1 MELRHLAHFVA
12 VAEELSFTRAARRLH
27 VVQSAVSATIAA
39 LERELDAELFA
50 RTSQRV
56 ALTSAGSALLPA
68 ARRAL
73 AAVQEARDAVDA
85 ARGTLAGTLT
95 IGTLQSAEPLDLP
108 AAIGRLHARHPRVT
122 VRLRQGP
129 AGSAVLADELL
140 GGQLDLAFVS
150 LPGRSPA
157 GIELRPLAS
166 AQLVAVCRGDHA
178 LAGRAQVTLARLA
191 RETLVDFPDGYGNRM
206 LADRAF
212 AAAGVQ
218 RTVAYEVGDFGAA
231 EQLVRA
237 GLGVALL
244 PEFAAAPLTDLHA
257 LRIRGGDLTWRLH
270 AALPARG
277 ASPAALAL
285 LEELGPAA

>member
-1 MELRHLAHFVA
+1 MELRHLTHFVA

-27 VVQSAVSATIAA
+27 VVQSAVSASIRS
-39 LERELDAELFA
+39 LERELDAELFE

-56 ALTSAGSALLPA
+56 SLTGAGSALLPE

-73 AAVQEARDAVDA
+73 TAVQHARDAVEA

-95 IGTLQSAEPLDLP
+95 IGTIQSAEPLDLP

-140 GGQLDLAFVS
+140 GGQLDLAFIS
-150 LPGRSPA
+150 LPGRPPA

-166 AQLVAVCRGDHA
+166 SPLVAVCRDDHA
-178 LAGRAQVTLARLA
+178 LAGRTHVTLPRLA
-191 RETLVDFPDGYGNRM
+191 QETLVDFPPGYGNRM

-212 AAAGVQ
+212 AAAGAQ
-218 RTVAYEVGDFGAA
+218 RTVAYEVGDFAA
-231 EQLVRA
+231 AAQLVRH

-244 PEFAAAPLTDLHA
+244 PEFAATRFADLRM
-257 LRIRGGDLTWRLH
+257 LQLRGGDLTWQLF
-270 AALPARG
+270 AALPSGRG
-277 ASPAALAL
+277 GSPAALAL
-285 LEELGPAA
+285 LEELL